1 MTRMLSSCPAIG
13 EQRMT
18 PKRQNR
24 RPNERQRPSLMV
36 TGASG
41 NLGQWICRLAA
52 KSYAVTGVHWRH
64 PFAMEGV
71 RSIRADLTDI
81 PGLAPLLAAIEP
93 AAVIHAA
100 ALSQPVQ
107 CEQHPKASRR
117 MNVDVPEKMA
127 ALCAGRRIPF
137 IFTSTDLVFDGLSAP
152 YAEQDAVTPVCRYGR
167 QKAEAEAAVLDVDA
181 GALVCRLPLMI
192 GVGGGAS
199 QNFSIQMLDHIR
211 SRRPL
216 RLLTDE
222 FRTPVAYR
230 DAAQGLLSLIGR
242 VSGRLHLGG
251 RQRVSRYDLGILM
264 ADQMGVAPTMIEPV
278 TLQSLDWG
286 VARSPDC
293 SLISDKAFALGY
305 DPAPLSEAIA
315 GIVRQFNATINVT
328 ATRRG

>member
-1 MTRMLSSCPAIG
+1 V
-13 EQRMT
+13 
-18 PKRQNR
+18 
-24 RPNERQRPSLMV
+24 V

-41 NLGQWICRLAA
+41 NLGQWICRLAV
-52 KSYAVTGVHWRH
+52 KSHAVTGVHWRH

-117 MNVDVPEKMA
+117 MNVDVPEKLA
-127 ALCAGRRIPF
+127 ALCAGHRIPF

-152 YAEQDAVTPVCRYGR
+152 YTEQDAVTPVCRYGR
-167 QKAEAEAAVLDVDA
+167 QKAEAEAAVLDANA
-181 GALVCRLPLMI
+181 GSLVCRMPLMI
-192 GVGGGAS
+192 GVGAGGAS
-199 QNFSIQMLDHIR
+199 PNFSTQMLDHIR
-211 SRRPL
+211 RGRPL

-222 FRTPVAYR
+222 FRTPVTYR

-242 VSGRLHLGG
+242 ASGRLHLGG
-251 RQRVSRYDLGILM
+251 RSRISRYDLGLLM
-264 ADQMGVAPTMIEPV
+264 AGRMGVSPTMIEPV
-278 TLQSLDWG
+278 TLQSLDWE

-315 GIVRQFNATINVT
+315 WIVRQFNANTKVPT
-328 ATRRG
+328 TRRRCP